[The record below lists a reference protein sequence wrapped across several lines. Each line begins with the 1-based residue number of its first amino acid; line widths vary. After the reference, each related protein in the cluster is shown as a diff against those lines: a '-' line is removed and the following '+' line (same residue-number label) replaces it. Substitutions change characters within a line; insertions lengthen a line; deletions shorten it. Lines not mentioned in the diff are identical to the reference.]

1 MLIYYAFLISK
12 NSAASSWILVL
23 GPVIREYTG
32 EVADPG

>member
-1 MLIYYAFLISK
+1 MSLYYAFLISK
-12 NSAASSWILVL
+12 NSAACTWILVF